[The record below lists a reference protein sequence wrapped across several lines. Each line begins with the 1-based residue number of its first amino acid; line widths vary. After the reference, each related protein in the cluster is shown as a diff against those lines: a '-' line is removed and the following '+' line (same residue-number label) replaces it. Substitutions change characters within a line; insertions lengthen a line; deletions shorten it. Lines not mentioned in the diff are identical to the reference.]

1 MVENSSLN
9 PTILSVETDAE
20 DLFDPQMPI
29 SLLLE
34 IAQKRTLDEI
44 VETLKT
50 FVLSRPGVARF
61 RMWLVDK
68 SDNCLHTVADG
79 ISQSPGV
86 EAKADLDD
94 PNRDPHVRIPLGAGL
109 AGKIALSG
117 KQIVLRDLD
126 RDPAEL
132 SHVVWLKTERIR
144 GFNGVPI
151 VFKGEILGVIA
162 VFSRHNVPEA
172 AATWGRIFADHVAG
186 VIAHARAF
194 EEIQRLKLQL
204 EQQNAYLQEEVVE
217 AKAFGALVGQSA
229 ALQQVVS
236 QIDMVA
242 PTDASVLITGET
254 GTGKELVAHEIHQR
268 SARKGR
274 PMIRVNC
281 ASIPKELFES
291 EFFGHVKGAF
301 TGAVRD
307 RAGRFESADGGTLFL
322 DEIGEVPMD
331 LQAKLLRVLQEK
343 RYERVGDDRTRRAD
357 VRIVGATN
365 RDLKREAAAGRFR
378 EDLYYRL
385 SVFPIQVAPLRD
397 RREDIPPLA
406 KHFIDLSV
414 RELRSPKPR
423 LTRAG
428 IAKLQGY
435 VWPGNIRELR
445 NVIDRAV
452 ILARGGALDFD
463 LPGGEGGPRPTSPGP
478 QAEPDGEN
486 PGFLTEAEMLDRER
500 DNLLAVLEKSGWK
513 IKGAK
518 GAAELL
524 GIKPTTL
531 ISRIKK
537 LGLKRAG

>member
-1 MVENSSLN
+1 MES
-9 PTILSVETDAE
+9 DAE
-20 DLFDPQMPI
+20 NRFDPQLAI
-29 SLLLE
+29 NLLLE
-34 IAQKRTLDEI
+34 IAQKPSLDEI
-44 VETLKT
+44 VESLKRFLLT
-50 FVLSRPGVARF
+50 RPGIGRV

-68 SDNCLHTVADG
+68 SDNCLHAVADG
-79 ISQSPGV
+79 ASPPPGIEV
-86 EAKADLDD
+86 NTDLND
-94 PNRDPHVRIPLGAGL
+94 PNRDPFVRIPVGAGL
-109 AGKIALSG
+109 AGKIAQTG

-132 SHVVWLKTERIR
+132 SHVAWLKAERIR
-144 GFNGVPI
+144 GFNGVPL
-151 VFKGEILGVIA
+151 VFKGEVLGVIA

-186 VIAHARAF
+186 AIAHARAF

-229 ALQQVVS
+229 ALQLVVS

-268 SARKGR
+268 SARRGR

-343 RYERVGDDRTRRAD
+343 RYERVGEDRTRRAD

-365 RDLKREAAAGRFR
+365 RDLKRESAAGRFR

-397 RREDIPPLA
+397 RKEDIPPLA

-428 IAKLQGY
+428 IAKLQSY
-435 VWPGNIRELR
+435 DWPGNIRELR

-463 LPGGEGGPRPTSPGP
+463 LPGGEAGPRPISPSPQASPG
-478 QAEPDGEN
+478 GEN
-486 PGFLTEAEMLDRER
+486 PGFLTESEMLDRER

-513 IKGAK
+513 IKGPS

-537 LGLKRAG
+537 LGLKRVE